1 MRNVLIAYP
10 SMGIGGST
18 TSLLGLLQSL
28 DYSKV
33 NVDLQLYENQG
44 VLLQYLP
51 KEVHLLP
58 QARIFL
64 TDPIIGAIQR
74 LCHPLYWE
82 AGIRSVLAKKK
93 YPGTLASAQ
102 ITAQARAK
110 TSRRNTKAA
119 PHNC

>member
-18 TSLLGLLQSL
+18 TSLLG
-28 DYSKV
+28 
-33 NVDLQLYENQG
+33 
-44 VLLQYLP
+44 LLQYLP

-74 LCHPLYWE
+74 LCHPMYWE

-93 YPGTLASAQ
+93 IPWNAGLRSNHCAGKSEN
-102 ITAQARAK
+102 IK
-110 TSRRNTKAA
+110 TKY
-119 PHNC
+119 

>member
-44 VLLQYLP
+44 VLLKYLP

-58 QARIFL
+58 QARTFL

-74 LCHPLYWE
+74 LCHPLYWK
-82 AGIRSVLAKKK
+82 AGIRSVLAKKN
-93 YPGTLASAQ
+93 TLERWPPLKSL
-102 ITAQARAK
+102 
-110 TSRRNTKAA
+110 RRQERK
-119 PHNC
+119 HQDEILSIMMWQ